1 MVLDPEIQ
9 NRAARSTKGKS
20 ISEPTLILYCPIEGG
35 QYVVDATVQALAEKF
50 GADIQVLDLT
60 RLVIEQWSE
69 VWKDVIQP
77 QDPVK
82 ITSPPILSSPTPS
95 YRYPPIL
102 YPSTPSPVPSPP
114 LVYHEVGDG
123 YFSIHHAPDT
133 SKLKRLVKQLVNS
146 GSNTSEHKK
155 RARIVYMRD
164 FGVVAKLAPELY
176 AAVLAE
182 IQETLVGTGAGS
194 VPAAIILGTS
204 PFVNKSGLFQK
215 SQDEDYTAGRYRR
228 RYMYDS
234 PPDDKPDTWDETDD
248 AQESREKRNQRQ
260 FKMWNDGSLA
270 AHVEGQL
277 LGAGVFS
284 GVAASDSI
292 QPRPG
297 SPPKYP
303 RVCVVV
309 PSTRDLAKERA
320 VRERIRLDVNSLH
333 VRLTLFCD
341 QMELSGSPTEL
352 QAGADEFVQH
362 CRNNVLVAEQVTSL
376 INRAAGKFTSQAP
389 NTVLTWDAL
398 AKAWQTEKKLDQERS
413 DWIKNSNPESA
424 KSVDLVDQVK
434 SMDLNSYERD
444 LLRCLIKPEQIQTT
458 FDSVHLPAETIDI
471 VRSLVS
477 LPLICPDA
485 FQTGLLKEHNM
496 TGALFFGP
504 PGTGKTH
511 LARAIAK
518 ESGSRMIAVKPS
530 DIMDKYVGESEKII
544 GGLFQLAR
552 RLKPCIVFIDEVD
565 SLFGA
570 RTSGSS
576 NCSRWRNDMLTQF
589 AQEMD
594 GLHVSDVVVIGTT
607 NRPFDLDDAMVRRLP
622 CRVLVDLP
630 DDAAREA
637 ILKILLK
644 NEHMEDDVDLKDLAR
659 QTMRYSGSDL
669 KSLCV
674 TAAYE
679 SVKELAKVPW
689 RTSTQGDSLSN
700 QLSLFGIHTP
710 VPTDSGSESPTGLFV
725 GVSSVQNTRGE
736 VQGPE
741 QKSVTPKPRTLAKRH
756 FTHALM
762 QVRASTS
769 ESQESSIKLRQWD
782 EQFGSAKQ
790 RKKIGIEPPFR
801 AYPRESAESG
811 SYLRQLGII

>member
-1 MVLDPEIQ
+1 M
-9 NRAARSTKGKS
+9 
-20 ISEPTLILYCPIEGG
+20 
-35 QYVVDATVQALAEKF
+35 
-50 GADIQVLDLT
+50 
-60 RLVIEQWSE
+60 
-69 VWKDVIQP
+69 
-77 QDPVK
+77 
-82 ITSPPILSSPTPS
+82 
-95 YRYPPIL
+95 
-102 YPSTPSPVPSPP
+102 
-114 LVYHEVGDG
+114 
-123 YFSIHHAPDT
+123 
-133 SKLKRLVKQLVNS
+133 SKLKRLAKQLVNS
-146 GSNTSEHKK
+146 SCNTSEHKK
-155 RARIVYMRD
+155 RPRIVYMRD

-176 AAVLAE
+176 AAVLVE
-182 IQETLVGTGAGS
+182 IRETQVGAGAET

-215 SQDEDYTAGRYRR
+215 SQDEDYAPRQYGR
-228 RYMYDS
+228 RYSYNS
-234 PPDDKPDTWDETDD
+234 SPDDKPDTWDETDD

-277 LGAGVFS
+277 LGAGAFS
-284 GVAASDSI
+284 TVTASDSI
-292 QPRPG
+292 QPVP
-297 SPPKYP
+297 SSLQKCP

-309 PSTRDLAKERA
+309 PSIRNLAKERA
-320 VRERIRLDVNSLH
+320 VRERIRLDVNNLH
-333 VRLTLFCD
+333 MRLMLFSD
-341 QMELSGSPTEL
+341 QMELSGSPTGL
-352 QAGADEFVQH
+352 QAGADELVQH
-362 CRNNVLVAEQVTSL
+362 CRNNVLVAEQVNSL
-376 INRAAGKFTSQAP
+376 IDRAAGKFTSQAA

-398 AKAWQTEKKLDQERS
+398 AKAWKTEKRLDQERS
-413 DWIKNSNPESA
+413 DWIKNSNDPDSA

-576 NCSRWRNDMLTQF
+576 DCSRWRNDMLTQF

-630 DDAAREA
+630 DVAAREA

-644 NEHMEDDVDLKDLAR
+644 NEQMEDDVDLKDLAR

-669 KSLCV
+669 KSMFSLCV

-689 RTSTQGDSLSN
+689 RTSDSLSN
-700 QLSLFGIHTP
+700 QLSLSGIHTP
-710 VPTDSGSESPTGLFV
+710 APTDSGSESPTGSFV
-725 GVSSVQNTRGE
+725 GVSSVQNTTGE
-736 VQGPE
+736 VQGKLLSGFGGYRKLIMGSNLGPE
-741 QKSVTPKPRTLAKRH
+741 QKSVAPKSRALAKRH

-769 ESQESSIKLRQWD
+769 ESQESSIKLRKRD

-790 RKKIGIEPPFR
+790 RKKIGTELPFR